1 MSDVLPPIP
10 QNIAEM
16 TAPLLLGIVLNWCL
30 YGTLMVQFYVY
41 TYNFPTDRRFLKL
54 LGRGIPR
61 ILPSYLSLTSTAL
74 SGADLYYWFV
84 SGFGDMNH
92 LASPYASSF
101 DVTIIGSVVSLTV
114 QFFFAYR
121 LWLLGNKKYWCWC
134 LSGVICVISTVDATA
149 AFAGGVYTHVRGRFA
164 SGRWLKILAMTWLI
178 GNAAADTLIAS
189 AMLYHLVRLKKKD
202 GYFSGHALI
211 SIVRLTVE
219 TNILTTTVSIVAA
232 IMVIWHPVR
241 DS

>member
-1 MSDVLPPIP
+1 MP
-10 QNIAEM
+10 
-16 TAPLLLGIVLNWCL
+16 
-30 YGTLMVQFYVY
+30 
-41 TYNFPTDRRFLKL
+41 
-54 LGRGIPR
+54 
-61 ILPSYLSLTSTAL
+61 
-74 SGADLYYWFV
+74 
-84 SGFGDMNH
+84 
-92 LASPYASSF
+92 SSF

-211 SIVRLTVE
+211 SIVRLIVE

-232 IMVIWHPVR
+232 IMVIWHPDKNWYTCPTAIIGKLYSNTLLVSLNNRISIR
-241 DS
+241 DTITSRGAIRSPAGTFPGSGRSEGTTDIVLVDLKEPPSTVKTHPLGETGP